1 MSIFTDVKDAVS
13 MQEAASFYGIKV
25 GRNKMACCPFHP
37 DKHPSMKVDNRF
49 HCFGCGADGDVINFV
64 ERLCGLAPLD
74 AAKKLISDFNLNI
87 EVSPSA
93 FYKAKAKPLSPEQ
106 IQKNKEQEQLR
117 AFQLYRRDALNFLH
131 EYYYLLHCAKRD
143 FVPETPEELENCHP
157 LFEEA
162 LNKIDWID
170 YLIEELENG
179 TLDKQIQFLKTYG
192 EVIQHV
198 RERVAEINSTNA
210 FRRE

>member
-37 DKHPSMKVDNRF
+37 DKHPSMKVDKRF

-64 ERLCGLAPLD
+64 ERLYGLPPLE
-74 AAKKLISDFNLNI
+74 AAKKLITDFNLNI
-87 EVSPSA
+87 EASPVSY
-93 FYKAKAKPLSPEQ
+93 YKVKARPITQEQ
-106 IQKNKEQEQLR
+106 IQQNKEQEQLR
-117 AFQLYRRDALNFLH
+117 AFQLYRRDALNFLR

-143 FVPETPEELENCHP
+143 LAPATLEEFENCHP

-162 LNKIDWID
+162 LQKIDWID
-170 YLIEELENG
+170 YLIEELEDG
-179 TLDKQIQFLKTYG
+179 TLDEQIQF
-192 EVIQHV
+192 
-198 RERVAEINSTNA
+198 
-210 FRRE
+210 F